1 MNIKFYFIID
11 VNLSIKHYLTPNPV
25 LPSTRALT
33 RVIDVSEVIIEHI
46 EASFSNSS
54 RMDVKDIK
62 VYHLDTM
69 NILPS
74 NIIQTMLT
82 LLPMRDAFRTSI
94 LSRNWRYHCAHIPK
108 LQFDDEL
115 FKGSGYNQ
123 LSINCKL
130 THVIYPIL
138 LLHRGPILEFSLCI
152 SQLSSCYQIDQI
164 ILYLSKNSTVKD
176 FTLCIGV
183 GDNHK
188 LLPSFFMLQ
197 QLTCLKLQNC
207 AFQPPST
214 FCGFSRLTS
223 LYFHN
228 VGITCK
234 VLLRFIVNCP
244 LIKSFSLIGDEKHL
258 LGCWNSGFVELFE
271 CLPLIEHLHMS
282 SYPVQCFATGDM
294 PQKLPTLLDRLR
306 VLNLSGLCFA
316 REVELRSALLL
327 VTSSPNIQKII
338 MKMYYNPNVAVSQT
352 AMNLLDLHDYSNVI
366 LDHLREMEITNI
378 SNMKP
383 EMDFVKLILAKSPM
397 LKKVGMVIDNQV
409 AVSSEVKMLRDL
421 LQYQRASTKAEIVF
435 TRP

>member
-1 MNIKFYFIID
+1 
-11 VNLSIKHYLTPNPV
+11 
-25 LPSTRALT
+25 
-33 RVIDVSEVIIEHI
+33 
-46 EASFSNSS
+46 
-54 RMDVKDIK
+54 MDVKDIK
-62 VYHLDTM
+62 VYLPDTM

-94 LSRNWRYHCAHIPK
+94 LSRNWRHHCVNIPK
-108 LQFDDEL
+108 LQFDDEM
-115 FKGSGYNQ
+115 FKGSNCNN
-123 LSINCKL
+123 LSVTCKL

-138 LLHRGPILEFSLCI
+138 LLHRGPILDFSLCI
-152 SQLSSCYQIDQI
+152 SELSSCYQIDQI
-164 ILYLSKNSTVKD
+164 ISYLSKKSTVKQ
-176 FTLCIGV
+176 FTLCFRV

-188 LLPSFFMLQ
+188 LPSSFFMLQ

-228 VGITCK
+228 VSITCK

-244 LIKSFSLIGDEKHL
+244 LLTSFTLIGDEKHL

-271 CLPLIEHLHMS
+271 CLPLIEYLYMS

-306 VLNLSGLCFA
+306 VLNLSRLCFA
-316 REVELRSALLL
+316 REVQLRSALLL

-338 MKMYYNPNVAVSQT
+338 MKMYYNQKEAVSQT
-352 AMNLLDLHDYSNVI
+352 AMNLLDLQDYSNVN
-366 LDHLREMEITNI
+366 LDHLRELEITNM
-378 SNMKP
+378 SSVKP
-383 EMDFVKLILAKSPM
+383 ELDFVKLILAKSPM
-397 LKKVGMVIDNQV
+397 LQKVGIVLDNQV
-409 AVSSEVKMLRDL
+409 AVASEVKMLRDL
-421 LQYQRASTKAEIVF
+421 LQFQRASTKAEIVF